1 MNFLRRQPFEFFDD
15 LFVGEFQRLFYGH
28 TLYHFGSGR
37 RRGDC
42 RRAAEG
48 LEFGVGYNIVIDFQS
63 YLHYVSAGG
72 VADLAESVVIFY
84 FAYDLSDKIS
94 AMTDWQSIALNS
106 AETNKKINQAAKKPI
121 KKSWSFTFAAI
132 AAVLVMAIVLPVTLN
147 NKTAP
152 VVAKADYEVIID
164 VNPTIKLTVNGNN
177 DKVKSQGGMNKDGVE
192 FLYGDNYVGQPIN
205 DATKKIC
212 DKLQSYGFISVDRPV
227 SVLAQTVDKHGVLS
241 EKQSNIA
248 SIIDSVLYGKIESVR
263 FIDDDMLEEI
273 EKNYNEIK
281 GQIDGYVQEIIR
293 LLKGRLKPL
302 IEQKIADID
311 NLIALFKEKYDDDE
325 RVSLD
330 MATMFKVVEFSRK
343 YDYEL
348 EFDLVKTKGK
358 YINEFIEDLTDLK
371 EELAECLEEIDE
383 DSDDDYGEILAD
395 LIEMA
400 KESIFN
406 N

>member
-1 MNFLRRQPFEFFDD
+1 MRIKD
-15 LFVGEFQRLFYGH
+15 LKKEVK
-28 TLYHFGSGR
+28 
-37 RRGDC
+37 
-42 RRAAEG
+42 A
-48 LEFGVGYNIVIDFQS
+48 NIP
-63 YLHYVSAGG
+63 
-72 VADLAESVVIFY
+72 
-84 FAYDLSDKIS
+84 DLSDKIS

-106 AETNKKINQAAKKPI
+106 AKTNKKINQAAKKPI
-121 KKSWSFTFAAI
+121 KKSWSFAFAAI

-147 NKTAP
+147 NKTAS

-177 DKVKSQGGMNKDGVE
+177 DKVKSQDGMNKDGVE

-212 DKLQSYGFISVDRPV
+212 DKLQFYGLVSVDRPV
-227 SVLAQTVDKHGVLS
+227 SVLAQTVDKHGILS

-248 SIIDSVLYGKIESVR
+248 SIIHSVLYGKIESVR

-273 EKNYNEIK
+273 EKKYNEIK
-281 GQIDGYVQEIIR
+281 NGYAQEIIR
-293 LLKGRLKPL
+293 LLKDRLKPL

-311 NLIALFKEKYDDDE
+311 NLVALFKEKYDDDE

>member
-1 MNFLRRQPFEFFDD
+1 MRIKD
-15 LFVGEFQRLFYGH
+15 LKKEIK
-28 TLYHFGSGR
+28 
-37 RRGDC
+37 
-42 RRAAEG
+42 A
-48 LEFGVGYNIVIDFQS
+48 NIP
-63 YLHYVSAGG
+63 
-72 VADLAESVVIFY
+72 
-84 FAYDLSDKIS
+84 DLSDKIS

-106 AETNKKINQAAKKPI
+106 VETNKKINQAVKKPI
-121 KKSWSFTFAAI
+121 KKSWSFAFAAI

-152 VVAKADYEVIID
+152 VVAKADYEVVIEVKPSTNSTINTIAASYATAAD
-164 VNPTIKLTVNGNN
+164 ANPAMKFKVDGNSDTVRKHYGLNE
-177 DKVKSQGGMNKDGVE
+177 DGVE
-192 FLYGDNYVGQPIN
+192 FLFGDNYSGQSI
-205 DATKKIC
+205 DAATKTVC
-212 DKLQSYGFISVDRPV
+212 DKLKNYNIVNGTKILRVTAYSSD
-227 SVLAQTVDKHGVLS
+227 SKTHKVLENKRLH
-241 EKQSNIA
+241 IA
-248 SIIDSVLYGKIESVR
+248 SKIQNLLSGDIGSVTY
-263 FIDDDMLEEI
+263 IDDDLIDEI
-273 EKNYNEIK
+273 EDTFNGDEFKNQIK
-281 GQIDGYVQEIIR
+281 ELIKT
-293 LLKGRLKPL
+293 LKGKLKPL
-302 IEQKIADID
+302 IEQKIADIE

-330 MATMFKVVEFSRK
+330 TATMIKVVEFSRK

-348 EFDLVKTKGK
+348 EFNLVKTKGK

>member
-1 MNFLRRQPFEFFDD
+1 MRIKD
-15 LFVGEFQRLFYGH
+15 LKKEVK
-28 TLYHFGSGR
+28 
-37 RRGDC
+37 
-42 RRAAEG
+42 A
-48 LEFGVGYNIVIDFQS
+48 NIP
-63 YLHYVSAGG
+63 
-72 VADLAESVVIFY
+72 
-84 FAYDLSDKIS
+84 DLSDKIS

-106 AETNKKINQAAKKPI
+106 DETNKKINQAAKKPI
-121 KKSWSFTFAAI
+121 KKSWSFAFAAI

-192 FLYGDNYVGQPIN
+192 FLYGDNYVGQAIN

-330 MATMFKVVEFSRK
+330 MATMIKVVEFSRK

-383 DSDDDYGEILAD
+383 DSDDDYGEIFAD